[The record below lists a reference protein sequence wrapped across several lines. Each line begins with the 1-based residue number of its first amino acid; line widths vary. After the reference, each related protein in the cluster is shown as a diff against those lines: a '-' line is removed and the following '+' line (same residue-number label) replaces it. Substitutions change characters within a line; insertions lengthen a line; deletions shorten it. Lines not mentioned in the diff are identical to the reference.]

1 MVRGAHPIFKETRK
15 MPRKLSPAN
24 RLPLGPIMTSIEG
37 TELTADDRDVLAHPL
52 VGGVIYFARNFADI
66 AQLSALSADIK
77 SLRDPAL
84 LIAVDHEGGRVQRFR
99 EGFTEIQSMR
109 SLGDLWTTHP
119 PSARAR
125 AFEVGFTI
133 GHELGEVGIDFSFA
147 PVLDLD
153 YGESAVIGHR
163 AFHRDPGAAAALATA
178 VMQGLRAE
186 GMAAVG
192 KHFPGHG
199 FVKGDTH
206 WERPTDDRSFDQMEA
221 ADLIPFRELIAA
233 GLDGVMAAHLV
244 FPNIDDQLAGFS
256 KYWLQDV
263 LRHKLH
269 FRGVTFTDDLGMVA
283 AHAAGDLTARCEAAL
298 SAGIDIVLPCND
310 RPGLIEIL
318 DQWKPTPETS
328 LSRKWERMRKKVA
341 GRRT

>member
-1 MVRGAHPIFKETRK
+1 
-15 MPRKLSPAN
+15 MPRKNPNATK
-24 RLPLGPIMTSIEG
+24 LPLGPIMTSIEG
-37 TELTADDRDVLAHPL
+37 TELTAEDREILCHPL
-52 VGGVIYFARNFADI
+52 IGGVIYFARNFTDK
-66 AQLSALSADIK
+66 AQMLALSNEIK

-84 LIAVDHEGGRVQRFR
+84 VIAVDQEGGRVQRFR
-99 EGFTEIQSMR
+99 EGFTEIQPMR

-133 GHELGEVGIDFSFA
+133 GHELGEVGVDFTFA

-153 YGESAVIGHR
+153 YGESTVIGHR
-163 AFHRDPGAAAALATA
+163 AFHRDAGAVAALATA

-186 GMAAVG
+186 GMASVG

-206 WERPTDDRSFDQMEA
+206 WERPTDDRTFDQVLA
-221 ADLIPFRELIAA
+221 ADLIPFRELVAA
-233 GLDGVMAAHLV
+233 GVDGMMAAHLIY
-244 FPNIDDQLAGFS
+244 PNIDPNLAGFS
-256 KYWLQDV
+256 PFWMQEI

-269 FRGVTFTDDLGMVA
+269 FRGVIFTDDLGMVA
-283 AHAAGDLTARCEAAL
+283 AHAAGDLTARAEAATA
-298 SAGIDIVLPCND
+298 AGVDIVLPCND
-310 RPGLIEIL
+310 HPGLIGLL
-318 DQWKPTPETS
+318 DTWKPTPEST
-328 LSRKWERMRKKVA
+328 LARKWERMRKKAA

>member
-1 MVRGAHPIFKETRK
+1 
-15 MPRKLSPAN
+15 MPRTSTAQ
-24 RLPLGPIMTSIEG
+24 RLPLGPVMTTVEG
-37 TELTADDRDVLAHPL
+37 TELTAEDREVLSHPL
-52 VGGVIYFARNFADI
+52 VGGVVYFAKNYADQ
-66 AQLSALSADIK
+66 AQLTELSRQIKALRSPE
-77 SLRDPAL
+77 LV
-84 LIAVDHEGGRVQRFR
+84 IAVDHEGGRVQRFHG
-99 EGFTEIQSMR
+99 EGFTEIPPMR

-125 AFEVGFTI
+125 AFEIGFTI

-186 GMAAVG
+186 GMASVA

-206 WERPTDDRSFDQMEA
+206 WERPEDPRSFAEVEA

-233 GLDGVMAAHLV
+233 GVDGVMAAHLV
-244 FPNIDDQLAGFS
+244 FPNIDPQLASFS
-256 KYWLQDV
+256 PYWLQEV

-269 FRGVTFTDDLGMVA
+269 FRGVIFTDDFDMVA
-283 AHAAGDLTARCEAAL
+283 THAIGDLVARAQTATQGGADVILA
-298 SAGIDIVLPCND
+298 CNN
-310 RPGLIEIL
+310 RPGLIELL
-318 DQWKPTPETS
+318 DQWKPSPESS
-328 LSRKWERMRKKVA
+328 LARKWERMRKRAA
-341 GRRT
+341 GKRH

>member
-1 MVRGAHPIFKETRK
+1 
-15 MPRKLSPAN
+15 MPRSAAN
-24 RLPLGPIMTSIEG
+24 KLPLGPIMTSIDG
-37 TELTADDRDVLAHPL
+37 TELTAEDRDVLRHPL
-52 VGGVIYFARNFADI
+52 IGGVIYFGRNFVDK
-66 AQLSALSADIK
+66 AQLAELSRQIK
-77 SLRDPAL
+77 SLRSPEL
-84 LIAVDHEGGRVQRFR
+84 VIAVDHEGGRVQRFHG
-99 EGFTEIQSMR
+99 EGFTDIPAMR

-153 YGESAVIGHR
+153 YGESSVIGHR
-163 AFHRDPGAAAALATA
+163 AFHRDPLAAAALATA

-206 WERPTDDRSFDQMEA
+206 WEKPQDPREFKDVEA

-233 GLDGVMAAHLV
+233 GLDGVMAAHLI
-244 FPNIDDQLAGFS
+244 FPNIDPQLAGFS
-256 KYWLQDV
+256 PYWLQEV
-263 LRHKLH
+263 LRHKLK
-269 FRGVTFTDDLGMVA
+269 FSGVIFTDDLGMVA
-283 AHAAGDLTARCEAAL
+283 AHAVGDLVDRAATAVE
-298 SAGIDIVLPCND
+298 SGVDIVLPCND
-310 RPGLIEIL
+310 RPGLL
-318 DQWKPTPETS
+318 DMLDRWSPEPEPS
-328 LSRKWERMRKKVA
+328 LARKWERMRKKAA
-341 GRRT
+341 GKRH

>member
-1 MVRGAHPIFKETRK
+1 MTRK
-15 MPRKLSPAN
+15 PTAPRIA
-24 RLPLGPIMTSIEG
+24 LGPLMTSIDG
-37 TELTADDRDVLAHPL
+37 TELTPEDRELLCHPL
-52 VGGVIYFARNFADI
+52 VGGVIYFGKNFENKT
-66 AQLSALSADIK
+66 QLAALSNDIK
-77 SLRDPAL
+77 ALRDPPL
-84 LIAVDHEGGRVQRFR
+84 VIGVDHEGGRVQRFAG
-99 EGFTEIQSMR
+99 EGFTDIQAMR

-133 GHELGEVGIDFSFA
+133 GHELGNVGIDFSFA

-178 VMQGLRAE
+178 VVQGLRAE
-186 GMAAVG
+186 GMASVG

-206 WERPTDDRSFDQMEA
+206 WERPTDDRSFAELEA

-233 GLDGVMAAHLV
+233 GVDGIMAAHLI
-244 FPNIDDQLAGFS
+244 FPNIDARLAS
-256 KYWLQDV
+256 SSSYWLQDV

-269 FRGVTFTDDLGMVA
+269 FRGVIFTDDIGMVA
-283 AHAAGDLTARCEAAL
+283 AHANGDLTARAEIAVQN
-298 SAGIDIVLPCND
+298 GVDIVLPCND
-310 RPGLIEIL
+310 RPGLIELL
-318 DQWKPTPETS
+318 DQWKPTPEPS
-328 LSRKWERMRKKVA
+328 LARKWERMRKKVA
-341 GRRT
+341 GKRH

>member
-1 MVRGAHPIFKETRK
+1 
-15 MPRKLSPAN
+15 MPRLSAVQK
-24 RLPLGPIMTSIEG
+24 LPLGPIMTSIEG
-37 TELTADDRDVLAHPL
+37 TELTAEDRKVLLHPL
-52 VGGVIYFARNFADI
+52 VGGVVYFGKNFVDKT
-66 AQLSALSADIK
+66 QLSELSRQIKALRSPE
-77 SLRDPAL
+77 LV
-84 LIAVDHEGGRVQRFR
+84 IAVDHEGGRVQRFHG
-99 EGFTEIQSMR
+99 EGFTDIPAMR

-125 AFEVGFTI
+125 AFEIGFTI

-163 AFHRDPGAAAALATA
+163 AFHRDHGAAASLATA

-186 GMAAVG
+186 GMASVG

-206 WERPTDDRSFDQMEA
+206 WERPEDPRTFADVEA

-233 GLDGVMAAHLV
+233 GVDGIMAAHLA
-244 FPNIDDQLAGFS
+244 FPNINAQLAS
-256 KYWLQDV
+256 QSSYWLQEV

-269 FRGVTFTDDLGMVA
+269 FRGVIFTDDTSMVA
-283 AHAAGDLTARCEAAL
+283 AEAAGDFTARAEV
-298 SAGIDIVLPCND
+298 STQAGADIVLACND
-310 RPGLIEIL
+310 RPGLLELL
-318 DQWKPTPETS
+318 DKWKPTPESS
-328 LSRKWERMRKKVA
+328 LARKWERMRKKAA
-341 GRRT
+341 GKRH

>member
-1 MVRGAHPIFKETRK
+1 
-15 MPRKLSPAN
+15 MPRSATPKI
-24 RLPLGPIMTSIEG
+24 PLGPIMTSIDG
-37 TELTADDRDVLAHPL
+37 VELTAEDRDVLRHPL
-52 VGGVIYFARNFADI
+52 VGGVVYFGKNFTDK
-66 AQLSALSADIK
+66 AQLIELSRQIKALRSPE
-77 SLRDPAL
+77 LV
-84 LIAVDHEGGRVQRFR
+84 IAVDHEGGRVQRFHGD
-99 EGFTEIQSMR
+99 GFTEIPPMR

-125 AFEVGFTI
+125 AFEIGFTI

-178 VMQGLRAE
+178 VAQGLRAE
-186 GMAAVG
+186 GMASVG

-206 WERPTDDRSFDQMEA
+206 WERPEDVRTFAEVEA

-233 GLDGVMAAHLV
+233 GVDGIMAAHLV
-244 FPNIDDQLAGFS
+244 FPNIDPQLASFS
-256 KYWLQDV
+256 PFWLQEV

-269 FRGVTFTDDLGMVA
+269 FRGVIFTDDIGMVA
-283 AHAAGDLTARCEAAL
+283 AHALGDIVQRAEGAVRGGA
-298 SAGIDIVLPCND
+298 DIVLPCND
-310 RPGLIEIL
+310 RPALIDLL
-318 DQWKPTPETS
+318 DRWKPSPESS
-328 LSRKWERMRKKVA
+328 LARKWERMRKKAA
-341 GRRT
+341 GKRH